1 MNMQTD
7 KNIERGLPAQN
18 FTVMA
23 LQRRVFKRSNIGILA
38 INKQSP
44 PNFSDTLPGKSIN
57 RYNRNLGLEYNLAS
71 SNNKLTGKMLVMK
84 SFTPGVSSKDWIQA
98 GNLQYASKRLTLAWQ
113 HEYVGSN
120 YVAEVGYVPRRGYF
134 KANPSAG
141 LLFFPKK
148 GRILSHGVRLNST
161 YYFSETGKHLDDE
174 SFIPYTLTFRDNTT
188 FTTWIARNYVYLFN
202 PFDPTNSGKDTLARG
217 TEHSWEAFGTEFA
230 SAPQRVF
237 TYSFSTRYGGFYEN
251 GTRLN
256 LSGEISYRKQPYAI
270 FSVAVSYNDIR
281 MPAPWNT
288 TKLWLV
294 SPRIDLTVTNNLYF
308 TTFVQYNNQLKN
320 VNINTRVQW
329 RYKPASDIF
338 LVYTDNYL
346 PAPFAVKNRALVLKI
361 TYWWNT

>member
-1 MNMQTD
+1 M
-7 KNIERGLPAQN
+7 
-18 FTVMA
+18 
-23 LQRRVFKRSNIGILA
+23 
-38 INKQSP
+38 
-44 PNFSDTLPGKSIN
+44 
-57 RYNRNLGLEYNLAS
+57 
-71 SNNKLTGKMLVMK
+71 
-84 SFTPGVSSKDWIQA
+84 
-98 GNLQYASKRLTLAWQ
+98 
-113 HEYVGSN
+113 
-120 YVAEVGYVPRRGYF
+120 
-134 KANPSAG
+134 NPSAG
-141 LLFFPKK
+141 VLFFPKK
-148 GRILSHGVRLNST
+148 GRILSHGIRLNSA

-174 SFIPYTLTFRDNTT
+174 SYIPYTLTFRDNTT
-188 FTTWIARNYVYLFN
+188 FTTWFARNYVYLFN

-217 TEHSWEAFGTEFA
+217 TEHSWMAWGTEFV

-256 LSGEISYRKQPYAI
+256 VSGEISFRKQPYAI

-320 VNINTRVQW
+320 VNINTRLQW

-346 PAPFAVKNRALVLKI
+346 PAPFSVKNRALVLKI